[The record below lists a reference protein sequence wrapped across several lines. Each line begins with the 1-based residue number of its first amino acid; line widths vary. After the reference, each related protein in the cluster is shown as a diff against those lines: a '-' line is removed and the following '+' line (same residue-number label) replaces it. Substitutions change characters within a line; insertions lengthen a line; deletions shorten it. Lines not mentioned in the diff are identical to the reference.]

1 MCENLHK
8 YRICM
13 YIITDFFVEFDGNGE
28 DNNENNIDIQTG
40 LILKDDGRHKAV
52 QSIIVIR

>member
-1 MCENLHK
+1 
-8 YRICM
+8 M
-13 YIITDFFVEFDGNGE
+13 YKITFFFVDLDENGE

-52 QSIIVIR
+52 QSMIVIC

>member
-1 MCENLHK
+1 
-8 YRICM
+8 M
-13 YIITDFFVEFDGNGE
+13 YKITVFFVELDGNGE

-52 QSIIVIR
+52 QSIIVIC

>member
-1 MCENLHK
+1 
-8 YRICM
+8 M
-13 YIITDFFVEFDGNGE
+13 YKITDFFVELDGNGE
-28 DNNENNIDIQTG
+28 DNNENNIDIQIG

>member
-1 MCENLHK
+1 
-8 YRICM
+8 M

-40 LILKDDGRHKAV
+40 LILKEDGRHKDV
-52 QSIIVIR
+52 QSIIKIC